1 MSKKLPVPVGRTDY
15 KEICTENYYVD
26 KTLLIK
32 DILDEKDKRLHM
44 VSEVVTFPLSKE
56 DIKNIDLMEEYLVN
70 SQIEEKAEKYDL
82 RPGMGMAAVQIG
94 VLKRY
99 IVIVHEVDEGF
110 DSYIVINPKIV
121 SNSTEMIYVED
132 GEGCLS
138 INRDTE
144 GIVPRYAR
152 VTVEGY
158 DINGNKIKIRAR
170 EELAI
175 AFQHEIDH
183 LNGILFTDK
192 IDPKNPYKNI
202 DNYRPI

>member
-1 MSKKLPVPVGRTDY
+1 ML
-15 KEICTENYYVD
+15 
-26 KTLLIK
+26 KTK
-32 DILDEKDKRLHM
+32 DILDEKDKRLHQ
-44 VSEVVTFPLSKE
+44 VSKEVVFPLTKE
-56 DIKNIDLMEEYLVN
+56 DIDNINLMEEYLVN
-70 SQIEEKAEKYDL
+70 SQIEELAEKYDL

-99 IVIVHEVDEGF
+99 IVIVNETDNGF

-121 SNSTEMIYVED
+121 SNSEEMIYVET

-138 INRDTE
+138 VNRECE

-158 DINGNKIKIRAR
+158 DIDGNKIKIRAR

-183 LNGILFTDK
+183 LNGILFVDK
-192 IDPKNPYKNI
+192 IDPKNPYMNMDK
-202 DNYRPI
+202 YRAI